1 MRGVAVSFDHDV
13 RTCGHVVGKVLSRHQ
28 PSGKRGL
35 DGVAVQALEHEA
47 LEALFVVLF
56 FFFYS
61 IARRFE
67 KRSTL
72 VTEKLRRTCGHGVLC
87 AREGLEVRT

>member
-13 RTCGHVVGKVLSRHQ
+13 RTCRHVVGKVLARHQ

-47 LEALFVVLF
+47 LEASVCCIVFLFLQHCP
-56 FFFYS
+56 
-61 IARRFE
+61 A
-67 KRSTL
+67 L
-72 VTEKLRRTCGHGVLC
+72 
-87 AREGLEVRT
+87 